1 MPLLAC
7 TQLTLLCIRP
17 CSKAALMKEP
27 TNYGISIFC
36 LIRWTIT
43 RLLRLAHYLSLSPL
57 SDLSELLHSVAE
69 LLWCNDKETW
79 LHSNTFILLS
89 FEFES
94 IAVFHFLLYLFQ
106 IWKKNHIW
114 ANSTKYLMWCQRRS
128 KAHGCTMGIKME
140 IQWKTMEKDLV
151 GSTTLEVSDL
161 MFF

>member
-106 IWKKNHIW
+106 IWKKTIFELILPSIW
-114 ANSTKYLMWCQRRS
+114 CGVKEGQRRTAARWAS
-128 KAHGCTMGIKME
+128 KWKYNGK
-140 IQWKTMEKDLV
+140 QWRKTWSAQPRLRLV
-151 GSTTLEVSDL
+151 I
-161 MFF
+161 